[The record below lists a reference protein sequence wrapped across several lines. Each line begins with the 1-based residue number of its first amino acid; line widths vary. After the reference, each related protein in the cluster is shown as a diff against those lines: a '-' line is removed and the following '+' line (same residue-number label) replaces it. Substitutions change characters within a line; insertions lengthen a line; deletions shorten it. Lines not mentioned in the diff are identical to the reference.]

1 MIEIITAITPLFFVI
16 FLGVLLE
23 RYFHL
28 YEKWEKPFND
38 FTFYIGFPSL
48 LFSSLTT
55 TSFYLSEQWKFVVI
69 NSAFILIGFFVILL
83 IGNILRLSSKTKRTL
98 IISILFGNVAYLG
111 MPILTQI
118 LGNEILP
125 TLGLII
131 ATYIF
136 WIFTLGVGYLE
147 LSLHKNT
154 KTITKDILRSI
165 FTNPLLLATLLG
177 VLCSSF
183 SLTIPSLLQESVS
196 LLSESV
202 TPLVLLIIGLFI
214 GHSRIGNIREW
225 IPVFGLSL
233 FTLFFLPGIFLGFLL
248 IFGLSPQTFFL
259 SLMESAMPLA
269 ITAFALADKYQ
280 LHKKLI
286 ARTIVLS
293 TLLSAFSLVFW
304 TTLLL
309 S

>member
-1 MIEIITAITPLFFVI
+1 MLEIITAITPLFFII
-16 FLGVLLE
+16 FLGVILE
-23 RYFHL
+23 RSFHL
-28 YEKWEKPFND
+28 YEKWGKPFND

-55 TSFYLSEQWKFVVI
+55 TSFYLAEQWRFVAI
-69 NSAFILIGFFVILL
+69 NSAFILIGFL
-83 IGNILRLSSKTKRTL
+83 IIFFITNILRLSPKTKRTL
-98 IISILFGNVAYLG
+98 IISVLFGNVAYLG
-111 MPILTQI
+111 MPILTHI
-118 LGNEILP
+118 MGDSVLP
-125 TLGLII
+125 TIGLII

-147 LSLHKNT
+147 FSLHKNT
-154 KTITKDILRSI
+154 KTITKDIFRSI

-177 VLCSSF
+177 VFFASF
-183 SLTIPSLLQESVS
+183 SLTLPSLLLESIS
-196 LLSESV
+196 LLSASV
-202 TPLVLLIIGLFI
+202 TPLVLLVIGLFI

-225 IPVFGLSL
+225 IPVLGLSL
-233 FTLFFLPGIFLGFLL
+233 LTLFVLPGIFLGFLL
-248 IFGLSPQTFFL
+248 MFGLSPQIFFL

-269 ITAFALADKYQ
+269 ITAFALSDKYQ
-280 LHKKLI
+280 LHKELI

-304 TTLLL
+304 TALLL